1 MMKFEEFVT
10 ITHDVLEDYNYSRLS
25 IENGD
30 DFYTTQATFSSF
42 EEVKLQIPSTWNGN
56 QYKLYLENYLK
67 YIDI

>member
-42 EEVKLQIPSTWNGN
+42 E
-56 QYKLYLENYLK
+56 
-67 YIDI
+67 